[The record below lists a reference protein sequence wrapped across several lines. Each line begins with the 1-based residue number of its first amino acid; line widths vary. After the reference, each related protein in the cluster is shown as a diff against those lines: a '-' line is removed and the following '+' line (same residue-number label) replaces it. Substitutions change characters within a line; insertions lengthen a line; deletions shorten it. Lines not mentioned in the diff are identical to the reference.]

1 MILGGCHTRDALA
14 ESAEHGRLRRGV
26 GTTFRALRIR
36 DFRLYWIGAF
46 LSFIGSWIQNTGQQW
61 LVFDLTG
68 SEQALGLMTFIGAAP
83 MFVLS
88 PFGGWLA
95 DRANKR
101 AVLVACQATF
111 AVSAFFLAYAVWQGF
126 ASFWL
131 ITAVAFVNGCTSV
144 IEIPT
149 RQSMISNIVPAED
162 LPAALPLSAAT
173 FNTARMLG
181 PAIGGY
187 ILGRWGPDA
196 CYLINGI
203 SFSALIFAVLAIK
216 ADLRST
222 ADRSASLR
230 ETLFEGIRY
239 VAATPAFR
247 TLVLM
252 MTVTATCAMFYIS
265 VLSAFAAKALA
276 VDAQGFGNMLTSTGV
291 GAIFGLITIASLSTK
306 NIKGWIP
313 IIAMCGLGMSLIV
326 LSFTR
331 ELWQANLALGCMG
344 LFGVGQMVGTNT
356 ALQYF
361 SPPEL
366 RGRVISV
373 HVWSLAGLHP
383 IGAWAFGALGEQI
396 GLSYAF
402 AIGGSAVLAAGLCA
416 LLFARQLKALR

>member
-1 MILGGCHTRDALA
+1 M
-14 ESAEHGRLRRGV
+14 
-26 GTTFRALRIR
+26 GTTFRALRFR
-36 DFRLYWIGAF
+36 DFRLYWLGAF

-101 AVLVACQATF
+101 VVLVACQSLF
-111 AVSAFFLAYAVWQGF
+111 ALSAFFLAFAVWQGF
-126 ASFWL
+126 ATFWL

-149 RQSMISNIVPAED
+149 RQSMISNIVPADD
-162 LPAALPLSAAT
+162 LAAALPLSAAT

-196 CYLINGI
+196 CYLINGV
-203 SFSALIFAVLAIK
+203 SFSALILAVLAIR

-222 ADRSASLR
+222 ADRSASLK

-239 VAATPAFR
+239 VSATPAFR
-247 TLVLM
+247 TLVFM
-252 MTVTATCAMFYIS
+252 MSVTATCAMFYIS
-265 VLSAFAAKALA
+265 VLSAFAAKVLE
-276 VDAQGFGNMLTSTGV
+276 VGAQSFGNMLTSTGV
-291 GAIFGLITIASLSTK
+291 GAIIGLVTIASLSTR

-313 IIAMCGLGMSLIV
+313 IIAMCGIGMSLLI
-326 LSFTR
+326 LSFSR

-344 LFGVGQMVGTNT
+344 VFGVGQMVGTNT

-383 IGAWAFGALGEQI
+383 IGAWLFGTLGEAY
-396 GLSYAF
+396 GLSTAF
-402 AIGGSAVLAAGLCA
+402 AIGGSTVLAVGIGA
-416 LLFARQLKALR
+416 LLFARSLKGLERGSAV